1 MGKKQTRLKIY
12 TPQVWRNKKKN
23 YIFAEVYYKQELITS

>member
-1 MGKKQTRLKIY
+1 MGKKQTRLKYIL
-12 TPQVWRNKKKN
+12 PRFGGIKKN